1 MSLAK
6 LRDQLW
12 NLVRWDVQDK
22 AWWSKCNAKVLHGV
36 AQKCAEGIRVLGYSS
51 NEPPPDRSETFYKE
65 WIRDVTN
72 PALDAIYHWQVPD
85 CSMTKALA
93 PYQDAAR
100 RIRDCAVALKD
111 IQTDAPLV
119 HPADLEG

>member
-1 MSLAK
+1 MLLTG
-6 LRDQLW
+6 LRDKLW

-22 AWWSKCNAKVLHGV
+22 AWWSNCSATVLYGV
-36 AQKCAEGIRVLGYSS
+36 AQKCTEGIRTLGYSS
-51 NEPPPDRSETFYKE
+51 NEPPPNRNETFYKE

-72 PALDAIYHWQVPD
+72 PALDAIYKWQVPD
-85 CSMTKALA
+85 CSMTKALV
-93 PYQDAAR
+93 PYEDAAT
-100 RIRDCAVALKD
+100 RIKNCAVAFND